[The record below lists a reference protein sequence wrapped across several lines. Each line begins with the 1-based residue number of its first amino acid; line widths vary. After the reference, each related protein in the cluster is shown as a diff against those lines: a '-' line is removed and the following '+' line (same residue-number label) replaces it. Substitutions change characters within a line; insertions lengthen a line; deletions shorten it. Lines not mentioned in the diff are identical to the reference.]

1 MENCITTCE
10 VPAIL
15 GIDPHKTAVDVFEEH
30 VGHSSS
36 QEATEAMKI
45 GAALK
50 EVAKKV
56 WEEESGVKIEEAEMV
71 SSGHSCG
78 KPDGM
83 VNGCPLI
90 VASSP
95 VAWDEIPETISVKA
109 QHYMAMGGWNKIKV
123 ICMVSGFGKCISEF
137 EIDRDEEIGKAILED
152 VENFWTDNV
161 EKEVAPEPQNIEDCR
176 KIWPISAGETIDAN
190 DEIAAKVEALKVANA
205 KAKEAEAEADGL
217 KKEIM
222 EAMGT
227 AEILMVNGKKA
238 ITWKNNKDSVK
249 VDYKTL
255 VEALAPSSDLLAEHT
270 STVPGAR
277 VFRVSK

>member
-15 GIDPHKTAVDVFEEH
+15 GIDPHKTAVDVFDEH
-30 VGHSSS
+30 AGLAKP
-36 QEATEAMKI
+36 ETTEAMKI

-56 WEEESGVKIEEAEMV
+56 WEEETGVKIEEAEMV

-83 VNGCPLI
+83 VDGCPLI

-95 VAWDEIPETISVKA
+95 VAWDEIPETIVVKA
-109 QHYMAMGGWNKIKV
+109 QHYMGMGGWEKTRV
-123 ICMVSGFGKCISEF
+123 ICMVSGFGKCISEY
-137 EIDRDEEIGKAILED
+137 EIERNEEVGKSILEKD
-152 VENFWTDNV
+152 ENFWTENA
-161 EKEVAPEPQNIEDCR
+161 EKDMAPDPKNIEDCR
-176 KIWPISAGETIDAN
+176 KIWPVSMGETIDAN
-190 DEIAAKVEALKVANA
+190 EEIASKVESLKVANA
-205 KAKEAEAEADGL
+205 KVKEAEAEADGL

-222 EAMGT
+222 EFMGN

-238 ITWKNNKDSVK
+238 ISWKNNKDSSK
-249 VDYKTL
+249 VDYKGL